1 MKIYRLHVRHAAS
14 VILMCLLSI
23 TLSGCFFLPGRF
35 SSELDIRSDGR
46 FVYKYTG
53 EIVFL
58 LGPLD
63 RTDEKWDDN
72 MAICYSETP
81 NDFIE
86 RTCTAAELSAQ
97 RAEFENKQKQVLE
110 SDEDIAALI
119 GFNPFDPASNAQF
132 AAQLR
137 SQPGWKSVQYLG
149 RGRFYVNYEIGGSI
163 DRDFAFPIV
172 PQAQMAMPFV
182 LIAPME
188 GNRVSIQAAGLASP
202 QFRKIMLGEMR
213 HSNAKGLNDPFREQ
227 LLGLARG
234 TFKITTDAE
243 IIGTNGIKSDG
254 PHDASLSWKIEG
266 AESDTPMT
274 ELVLRR

>member
-1 MKIYRLHVRHAAS
+1 MKIYRSHVRHAAS
-14 VILMCLLSI
+14 VILMFLSI

-58 LGPLD
+58 LGPMD
-63 RTDEKWDDN
+63 RTDEKWDYN

-81 NDFIE
+81 DDFIE

-97 RAEFENKQKQVLE
+97 RAEFEDKRQQGVE

-119 GFNPFDPASNAQF
+119 GFNPFDPASNAQL

-149 RGRFYVNYEIGGSI
+149 RGRFLVNYEIGGSL

-182 LIAPME
+182 LIAPMD

-202 QFRKIMLGEMR
+202 QFRKMVLNETTG
-213 HSNAKGLNDPFREQ
+213 SNAEGSIDPYREQ

-254 PHDASLSWKIEG
+254 QHDASLSWKIEG
-266 AESDTPMT
+266 AESETPMA